1 MFYVLFTIMYK
12 NLIRKTAEVCSSW
25 NVTKVIN
32 ARAGNV
38 FQLFQMFFVGHYSKK
53 NVELHKTL
61 QVQSKSKHQ
70 TKEVKKAEEIYTDE
84 DEYEDEYE

>member
-38 FQLFQMFFVGHYSKK
+38 FQLFQMFFVD
-53 NVELHKTL
+53 
-61 QVQSKSKHQ
+61 Q

>member
-1 MFYVLFTIMYK
+1 MSQKSSMHVQAMSFNYFRCFLLGTI
-12 NLIRKTAEVCSSW
+12 
-25 NVTKVIN
+25 
-32 ARAGNV
+32 
-38 FQLFQMFFVGHYSKK
+38 QKK

-70 TKEVKKAEEIYTDE
+70 KKEVKKAEEIYTDE